1 MINKTINP
9 DIITLTEISIFFQKQ
24 FKVLYD
30 WGLCPLV

>member
-9 DIITLTEISIFFQKQ
+9 GITLTEISIFFFQKQ